1 MIANQIG
8 YYSLILG
15 LLISVLICGVSIK
28 DFNNNNKQISQNT
41 LSLSFLQLV
50 FVIVSFLS
58 LILSFINS
66 DFSNETVFNNSHT
79 TKPLFYKISGAW
91 GNHEGSLLLWLLVL
105 TLFIFIF
112 LIKSREQPKK
122 YRILTL
128 LFQQVII
135 IGFFL
140 FVLMTSN
147 PFNYLFPIPLEG
159 LGLNPILQDPALA
172 IHPPILY
179 LGYVGTSIIFSSS
192 LAAVTQNY
200 ISKEWGK
207 HIKKWI
213 LVSWIFLTIGIMLGS
228 IWAYYELGWGGFWF
242 WDPVENVS
250 LMPWL
255 TLTALL
261 HCIVVLERKATLTS
275 WVVILS
281 ITTFTLSMCG
291 TFLVRSGILNSVHTF
306 ANDPARGIFIL
317 IFLFVLIT
325 LSLGIF
331 FFFHKENNKSSN
343 NLFWLSRETS
353 ILINNWFMMYFLS
366 VILIGTV
373 YPIFLDVISSEKISV
388 GPPFYQ
394 KLIVPFLIPF
404 LLFMSLGP
412 RLKWIKSKI
421 ENKKSLIITFII
433 SVMLTFFI
441 IKNLTTDLLFYTV
454 LISAAFFLFFTTL
467 KELFIKKFNNVSQT
481 VAHFGFSLLILSILF
496 NSILSSEIITNIKIG
511 EKYNYSKGEIF
522 FKKIEE
528 RKESNFNSII
538 AYFEIKDENGKI
550 IELKPEIRVYN
561 QPIIITSEAD
571 IRTTLLED
579 KFLVM
584 NLVKGNEYFNI
595 RYQVKPF
602 MVWIWISV
610 LILSFGGLISVL
622 KKDMKNKF
630 NLFIIITF
638 LSFCFVIFYKG
649 LNAPNT
655 YAPKISGKK
664 HIPIFKAKDFN
675 SSLYLNSKKIF
686 EEDIFYIVNIWASW
700 CVPCRES
707 TPLLMELSKNQS
719 VKLIG
724 INYRDNLNNAKD
736 FINKFGNPY
745 SQVIID
751 NDGVHSIEFGAYGVP
766 RNFYN

>member
-1 MIANQIG
+1 MLANQIG

-15 LLISVLICGVSIK
+15 LLLSVLLCGVSIK
-28 DFNNNNKQISQNT
+28 DFNNTNKQINQNI
-41 LSLSFLQLV
+41 LSLSFLQLAL
-50 FVIVSFLS
+50 VIVSFLS
-58 LILSFINS
+58 LIISFINS

-79 TKPLFYKISGAW
+79 TKPLFYKISGTW

-105 TLFIFIF
+105 TLFIFLF
-112 LIKSREQPKK
+112 LIQSRKQPKK

-128 LFQQVII
+128 LFQQIII

-147 PFNYLFPIPLEG
+147 PFNYLFPIPNEG

-200 ISKEWGK
+200 VTKEWGH
-207 HIKKWI
+207 HIKKWV

-261 HCIVVLERKATLTS
+261 HCIVVLERRAALTS

-317 IFLFVLIT
+317 IFLFALIVL
-325 LSLGIF
+325 SVGIF
-331 FFFHKENNKSSN
+331 FIFHKENHKSSN
-343 NLFWLSRETS
+343 NFFWLSKETS

-366 VILIGTV
+366 VVLIGTV

-421 ENKKSLIITFII
+421 ENVNTLIITFII

-441 IKNLTTDLLFYTV
+441 IKNLTTDILFYTV

-467 KELFIKKFNNVSQT
+467 KELFIKKFDNISQT
-481 VAHFGFSLLILSILF
+481 ISHFSFSLLILSILF
-496 NSILSSEIITNIKIG
+496 NNILSSEIITNIKIG
-511 EKYNYSKGEIF
+511 ERYDYNKGEIF

-528 RKESNFNSII
+528 RKESNFKSIT
-538 AYFEIKDENGKI
+538 AFFEIKDKNEKT
-550 IELKPEIRVYN
+550 IELKPEIRIYN
-561 QPIIITSEAD
+561 QPVIITSEAD
-571 IRTTLLED
+571 IKTTLLED

-595 RYQVKPF
+595 RYQIKPF

-610 LILSFGGLISVL
+610 LLLSLGGLMS
-622 KKDMKNKF
+622 
-630 NLFIIITF
+630 LF
-638 LSFCFVIFYKG
+638 KR
-649 LNAPNT
+649 
-655 YAPKISGKK
+655 KI
-664 HIPIFKAKDFN
+664 
-675 SSLYLNSKKIF
+675 
-686 EEDIFYIVNIWASW
+686 
-700 CVPCRES
+700 
-707 TPLLMELSKNQS
+707 
-719 VKLIG
+719 
-724 INYRDNLNNAKD
+724 
-736 FINKFGNPY
+736 
-745 SQVIID
+745 
-751 NDGVHSIEFGAYGVP
+751 
-766 RNFYN
+766 

>member
-1 MIANQIG
+1 MLANQIG

-15 LLISVLICGVSIK
+15 LLLSVLLCGVSIK
-28 DFNNNNKQISQNT
+28 DFSNSNKQISQNI

-58 LILSFINS
+58 LIISFINS

-79 TKPLFYKISGAW
+79 TKPLFYKISGTW

-105 TLFIFIF
+105 TLFIFLF

-128 LFQQVII
+128 LFQQIII

-147 PFNYLFPIPLEG
+147 PFNYLFPIPNEG

-200 ISKEWGK
+200 VSKQWGQ
-207 HIKKWI
+207 HIKKWV

-261 HCIVVLERKATLTS
+261 HCIVVLERRAVLTS

-317 IFLFVLIT
+317 IFLFALIVL
-325 LSLGIF
+325 SVGIF
-331 FFFHKENNKSSN
+331 FIFHKENNKSTN
-343 NLFWLSRETS
+343 NFFWLSKETS

-366 VILIGTV
+366 VVLIGTV

-467 KELFIKKFNNVSQT
+467 KELFIKRFNNVSQT
-481 VAHFGFSLLILSILF
+481 VSHFGFSLLILSILF

-511 EKYNYSKGEIF
+511 ERYDYNKGEIF
-522 FKKIEE
+522 FKKTEE
-528 RKESNFNSII
+528 KKESNFNSII
-538 AYFEIKDENGKI
+538 AFFEIKDKNGKT
-550 IELKPEIRVYN
+550 IELNPEIRIYN
-561 QPIIITSEAD
+561 QPVIITSEAD
-571 IRTTLLED
+571 IKTTLLED

-610 LILSFGGLISVL
+610 LLLSLGGLMS
-622 KKDMKNKF
+622 
-630 NLFIIITF
+630 LF
-638 LSFCFVIFYKG
+638 KR
-649 LNAPNT
+649 
-655 YAPKISGKK
+655 KI
-664 HIPIFKAKDFN
+664 
-675 SSLYLNSKKIF
+675 
-686 EEDIFYIVNIWASW
+686 
-700 CVPCRES
+700 
-707 TPLLMELSKNQS
+707 
-719 VKLIG
+719 
-724 INYRDNLNNAKD
+724 
-736 FINKFGNPY
+736 
-745 SQVIID
+745 
-751 NDGVHSIEFGAYGVP
+751 
-766 RNFYN
+766 

>member
-28 DFNNNNKQISQNT
+28 DFNNNKQISQNT

-50 FVIVSFLS
+50 FVIVSFSS

-66 DFSNETVFNNSHT
+66 DFSNEAVFNNSHT
-79 TKPLFYKISGAW
+79 TKPLFYKISGTW

-147 PFNYLFPIPLEG
+147 PFNYLFPIPTEG

-179 LGYVGTSIIFSSS
+179 LGYVGTAIIFSSS
-192 LAAVTQNY
+192 LAAITQNY
-200 ISKEWGK
+200 VSKEWGQ
-207 HIKKWI
+207 HIKKWV

-261 HCIVVLERKATLTS
+261 HCIVVLERRAALAS

-306 ANDPARGIFIL
+306 ANDPTRGIFIL
-317 IFLFVLIT
+317 IFLFVLIA
-325 LSLGIF
+325 LSLGVF
-331 FFFHKENNKSSN
+331 FFFHKENNKDLN
-343 NLFWLSRETS
+343 NFFWLSKETS

-366 VILIGTV
+366 VVLIGTV

-421 ENKKSLIITFII
+421 ENRNSIIITFVI

-441 IKNLTTDLLFYTV
+441 IKNLTTDLLFYTTLV
-454 LISAAFFLFFTTL
+454 SAAFFLFFTTL
-467 KELFIKKFNNVSQT
+467 KELFIKKFNNTSQA

-496 NSILSSEIITNIKIG
+496 NNILSSEIITNIKIG
-511 EKYNYSKGEIF
+511 EKYSYSKGEIF
-522 FKKIEE
+522 FKRIEKK
-528 RKESNFNSII
+528 KESNFNSIV
-538 AYFEIKDENGKI
+538 AYFEIKNENGKI
-550 IELKPEIRVYN
+550 VKLSPEIRVYN
-561 QPIIITSEAD
+561 QPVIITSEAD
-571 IRTTLLED
+571 IKTTLWED

-595 RYQVKPF
+595 RYQIKPF

-610 LILSFGGLISVL
+610 LLLSFGGLMS
-622 KKDMKNKF
+622 
-630 NLFIIITF
+630 LF
-638 LSFCFVIFYKG
+638 KR
-649 LNAPNT
+649 
-655 YAPKISGKK
+655 KI
-664 HIPIFKAKDFN
+664 
-675 SSLYLNSKKIF
+675 
-686 EEDIFYIVNIWASW
+686 
-700 CVPCRES
+700 
-707 TPLLMELSKNQS
+707 
-719 VKLIG
+719 
-724 INYRDNLNNAKD
+724 
-736 FINKFGNPY
+736 
-745 SQVIID
+745 
-751 NDGVHSIEFGAYGVP
+751 
-766 RNFYN
+766 

>member
-1 MIANQIG
+1 MLANQIG

-15 LLISVLICGVSIK
+15 LLLSVLLCGVSIK
-28 DFNNNNKQISQNT
+28 DFNKTNKQINQNI

-58 LILSFINS
+58 LIISFINS

-79 TKPLFYKISGAW
+79 TKPLFYKISGTW

-105 TLFIFIF
+105 TLFIFLF
-112 LIKSREQPKK
+112 LIQSREQPKK

-128 LFQQVII
+128 LFQQIII

-147 PFNYLFPIPLEG
+147 PFNYLFPIPNEG

-200 ISKEWGK
+200 VTKEWGH
-207 HIKKWI
+207 HIKKWV

-261 HCIVVLERKATLTS
+261 HCVVVLERRSALTS
-275 WVVILS
+275 WVVVLS

-317 IFLFVLIT
+317 IFLFALIVL
-325 LSLGIF
+325 SVGIF
-331 FFFHKENNKSSN
+331 FIFHKENNKSSN
-343 NLFWLSRETS
+343 NFFWLSKETS

-366 VILIGTV
+366 VVLIGTV

-421 ENKKSLIITFII
+421 ENKNSLIITFII

-441 IKNLTTDLLFYTV
+441 IKNLTADLLFYTV

-467 KELFIKKFNNVSQT
+467 KELFIKKFNNISQT
-481 VAHFGFSLLILSILF
+481 VSHFGFSLLILSILF

-511 EKYNYSKGEIF
+511 ERYDYNKGEIF
-522 FKKIEE
+522 FKKVEE

-538 AYFEIKDENGKI
+538 ASFEIKDKNGKT
-550 IELKPEIRVYN
+550 IELKPEIRIYN

-610 LILSFGGLISVL
+610 LLLSLGGLMS
-622 KKDMKNKF
+622 
-630 NLFIIITF
+630 LF
-638 LSFCFVIFYKG
+638 K
-649 LNAPNT
+649 
-655 YAPKISGKK
+655 
-664 HIPIFKAKDFN
+664 
-675 SSLYLNSKKIF
+675 
-686 EEDIFYIVNIWASW
+686 
-700 CVPCRES
+700 RE
-707 TPLLMELSKNQS
+707 
-719 VKLIG
+719 I
-724 INYRDNLNNAKD
+724 
-736 FINKFGNPY
+736 
-745 SQVIID
+745 
-751 NDGVHSIEFGAYGVP
+751 
-766 RNFYN
+766 

>member
-1 MIANQIG
+1 MLANQIG

-15 LLISVLICGVSIK
+15 LLLSVLLCGVSIK
-28 DFNNNNKQISQNT
+28 DFNNTNKQINQNI
-41 LSLSFLQLV
+41 LSLSFLQLAL
-50 FVIVSFLS
+50 VIVSFLS
-58 LILSFINS
+58 LIISFINS

-79 TKPLFYKISGAW
+79 TKPLFYKISGTW

-105 TLFIFIF
+105 TLFIFLF

-128 LFQQVII
+128 LFQQIII

-147 PFNYLFPIPLEG
+147 PFNYLFPIPNEG

-200 ISKEWGK
+200 ISKEWGQ
-207 HIKKWI
+207 HIKKWV

-261 HCIVVLERKATLTS
+261 HCITVLERKAALTS

-317 IFLFVLIT
+317 IFLFALIVL
-325 LSLGIF
+325 SVGIF
-331 FFFHKENNKSSN
+331 FIFHKENNKSSTN
-343 NLFWLSRETS
+343 FFWLSRETS

-366 VILIGTV
+366 VVLIGTV
-373 YPIFLDVISSEKISV
+373 YPIFLDVISNEKISV
-388 GPPFYQ
+388 GPPFYH

-412 RLKWIKSKI
+412 KLKWIKSKI
-421 ENKKSLIITFII
+421 ENKNSLIITFII
-433 SVMLTFFI
+433 SVILTFFI
-441 IKNLTTDLLFYTV
+441 IQNLTTELLFYTV
-454 LISAAFFLFFTTL
+454 LVSAAFFLFFTTF
-467 KELFIKKFNNVSQT
+467 KELFIKKSNNISQT

-496 NSILSSEIITNIKIG
+496 NSILSSEITTNIKVG
-511 EKYNYSKGEIF
+511 EKYSYSKGQIF
-522 FKKIEE
+522 FKRIDE
-528 RKESNFNSII
+528 RRESNFNSIV
-538 AYFEIKDENGKI
+538 AYFEIKDKNGKI
-550 IELKPEIRVYN
+550 VELRPEIRVYN
-561 QPIIITSEAD
+561 QPVIITSEAD
-571 IRTTLLED
+571 IKTTLLED

-602 MVWIWISV
+602 MIWIWISV
-610 LILSFGGLISVL
+610 LLLSLGGI
-622 KKDMKNKF
+622 MG
-630 NLFIIITF
+630 LF
-638 LSFCFVIFYKG
+638 KR
-649 LNAPNT
+649 
-655 YAPKISGKK
+655 KI
-664 HIPIFKAKDFN
+664 
-675 SSLYLNSKKIF
+675 
-686 EEDIFYIVNIWASW
+686 
-700 CVPCRES
+700 
-707 TPLLMELSKNQS
+707 
-719 VKLIG
+719 
-724 INYRDNLNNAKD
+724 
-736 FINKFGNPY
+736 
-745 SQVIID
+745 
-751 NDGVHSIEFGAYGVP
+751 
-766 RNFYN
+766 

>member
-1 MIANQIG
+1 LANQIG

-15 LLISVLICGVSIK
+15 LLLSVLLCGFSIK
-28 DFNNNNKQISQNT
+28 DLNSSSKRINQNV
-41 LSLSFLQLV
+41 LSLSFLQLG
-50 FVIVSFLS
+50 FVIISFLS

-79 TKPLFYKISGAW
+79 TKPLFYKISGTW

-105 TLFIFIF
+105 TLFIFLF
-112 LIKSREQPKK
+112 LIKSKEQPKK

-147 PFNYLFPIPLEG
+147 PFNYLFPIPAEG

-192 LAAVTQNY
+192 LAAVIQNY
-200 ISKEWGK
+200 VSKEWGQ
-207 HIKKWI
+207 HIKKWV

-261 HCIVVLERKATLTS
+261 HCIVVLEKRVELTS
-275 WVVILS
+275 WVIILS

-317 IFLFVLIT
+317 IFLFILII

-331 FFFHKENNKSSN
+331 FVFHKEKNKSQN
-343 NLFWLSRETS
+343 NFFWLSKESS

-366 VILIGTV
+366 VVLIGTV

-412 RLKWIKSKI
+412 RLKWIKSNI
-421 ENKKSLIITFII
+421 ENKNSLIVTFII

-441 IKNLTTDLLFYTV
+441 IKNLTTELLFYTI
-454 LISAAFFLFFTTL
+454 LLSAAFFLFFTTL
-467 KELFIKKFNNVSQT
+467 KELFIRKFNNVSQT
-481 VAHFGFSLLILSILF
+481 VAHFGFSLLVLSILF

-511 EKYNYSKGEIF
+511 EKYSYDKGEIF

-538 AYFEIKDENGKI
+538 ASFEIKDKNGKI
-550 IELKPEIRVYN
+550 IELKPEIRIYN
-561 QPIIITSEAD
+561 QPVIITSEAD

-595 RYQVKPF
+595 RYQIKPF

-610 LILSFGGLISVL
+610 LLLSLGGLMSL
-622 KKDMKNKF
+622 FKKRYEK
-630 NLFIIITF
+630 
-638 LSFCFVIFYKG
+638 
-649 LNAPNT
+649 
-655 YAPKISGKK
+655 
-664 HIPIFKAKDFN
+664 
-675 SSLYLNSKKIF
+675 
-686 EEDIFYIVNIWASW
+686 
-700 CVPCRES
+700 
-707 TPLLMELSKNQS
+707 
-719 VKLIG
+719 
-724 INYRDNLNNAKD
+724 
-736 FINKFGNPY
+736 
-745 SQVIID
+745 
-751 NDGVHSIEFGAYGVP
+751 
-766 RNFYN
+766 

>member
-1 MIANQIG
+1 MLANQIG

-15 LLISVLICGVSIK
+15 LLLSVLLCGVSIK
-28 DFNNNNKQISQNT
+28 DFNKTNKQINQNI

-58 LILSFINS
+58 LIVSFINS

-79 TKPLFYKISGAW
+79 TKPLFYKISGTW

-105 TLFIFIF
+105 TLFIFLF

-128 LFQQVII
+128 LFQQIII

-140 FVLMTSN
+140 FVLITSN
-147 PFNYLFPIPLEG
+147 PFNYLFPIPNEG

-200 ISKEWGK
+200 VTKEWGQ
-207 HIKKWI
+207 HIKKWV

-261 HCIVVLERKATLTS
+261 HCIVVLERRASLTS
-275 WVVILS
+275 WAVVLS

-317 IFLFVLIT
+317 IFLFALIV

-331 FFFHKENNKSSN
+331 FIFHKENNKSSN
-343 NLFWLSRETS
+343 NFFWLSRETS
-353 ILINNWFMMYFLS
+353 ILINNWFMMYFLA
-366 VILIGTV
+366 VVLIGTV
-373 YPIFLDVISSEKISV
+373 YPVFLDVISSEKISV

-421 ENKKSLIITFII
+421 ENKNSLIITFII
-433 SVMLTFFI
+433 LVMLTFFI
-441 IKNLTTDLLFYTV
+441 IKNLTADLLFYTV

-467 KELFIKKFNNVSQT
+467 KELFIKKFNNISQT
-481 VAHFGFSLLILSILF
+481 VSHFGFSLLILSILF

-511 EKYNYSKGEIF
+511 ERYDYNKGEIF

-538 AYFEIKDENGKI
+538 ASFEIKDKNGKT
-550 IELKPEIRVYN
+550 IELKPEIRIYN

-610 LILSFGGLISVL
+610 LLLSLGGLMS
-622 KKDMKNKF
+622 
-630 NLFIIITF
+630 LF
-638 LSFCFVIFYKG
+638 K
-649 LNAPNT
+649 
-655 YAPKISGKK
+655 
-664 HIPIFKAKDFN
+664 
-675 SSLYLNSKKIF
+675 
-686 EEDIFYIVNIWASW
+686 
-700 CVPCRES
+700 RE
-707 TPLLMELSKNQS
+707 
-719 VKLIG
+719 I
-724 INYRDNLNNAKD
+724 
-736 FINKFGNPY
+736 
-745 SQVIID
+745 
-751 NDGVHSIEFGAYGVP
+751 
-766 RNFYN
+766 